1 MKFLSTLSIAL
12 GLSTVSV
19 LANPSHL
26 NRMDDSDGRVDIQAR
41 NPAAMAALEIIP
53 LVIDIGKEIAGGI
66 MGAIN
71 DDKEARSEFTQ
82 RLVSETRQKFPD
94 RNVVVCHTKHHY
106 KWDGV
111 QGQDWSH
118 QHQEFDIQLGGTIGY
133 EIYITK
139 GGEFFRE
146 GDGGYL
152 NVSGFHLEI

>member
-1 MKFLSTLSIAL
+1 M
-12 GLSTVSV
+12 
-19 LANPSHL
+19 
-26 NRMDDSDGRVDIQAR
+26 
-41 NPAAMAALEIIP
+41 
-53 LVIDIGKEIAGGI
+53 VIDLGKEIASGI
-66 MGAIN
+66 MGVIN

-106 KWDGV
+106 RWDGTEG
-111 QGQDWSH
+111 QGWSH

-139 GGEFFRE
+139 GGEFWRE

-152 NVSGFHLEI
+152 NVSRTSVRIVCMS